1 MATEFLKKD
10 GYGQVELNHNSG
22 IVEGHIYAQ
31 YPADTA
37 ELGEVLEQGRFV
49 CYDGTKKLA
58 KSNYVGAVTKP
69 QADKPVYMI
78 YNEEQFWDE
87 RKTAHKDYAMKA
99 EDYIDGEIV
108 PRLIEVC
115 VGDIHTTNLV
125 KVAEGDEEK
134 EVTVGT
140 VLTIDDD
147 GYLSVEGTR
156 AEEFTVINSFST
168 KTTMP
173 DGQTAVKVQR
183 TK

>member
-22 IVEGHIYAQ
+22 IVEGRIYAQ

-37 ELGEVLEQGRFV
+37 ELGKVLEQGRFV
-49 CYDGTKKLA
+49 CYDGTKKLST
-58 KSNYVGAVTKP
+58 SNYVGAVTKP
-69 QADKPVYMI
+69 QENKPVFMI

-87 RKTAHKDYAMKA
+87 RKTMHKDYAMKA
-99 EDYIDGEIV
+99 EDYINGEMV
-108 PRLIEVC
+108 PRLIEVG
-115 VGDIHTTNLV
+115 VGDIYTTNLV
-125 KVAEGDEEK
+125 KVTEGDADKDVE
-134 EVTVGT
+134 VGT
-140 VLTIDDD
+140 KLTIDAD

-156 AEEFTVINSFST
+156 SEEFTVIKSFSS

-173 DGQTAVKVQR
+173 DGQIAVKVQR